1 MLKSTQ
7 YISKLMAVSLA
18 CLVTMPAI
26 GFGAPAI
33 CGERGALIKT
43 LKTKYKEVP
52 SGMGISLKSTEAFEV
67 FTSKDG
73 TWTVIMTTSTGRT
86 CIMAAGHSW
95 KDIPKVSADP
105 QT

>member
-1 MLKSTQ
+1 M
-7 YISKLMAVSLA
+7 SKLPQYVIKLAAVG
-18 CLVTMPAI
+18 LV
-26 GFGAPAI
+26 GFALPTAGIAAPAV
-33 CGERGALIKT
+33 CGDRGALIKT

-67 FTSKDG
+67 FTSKNG

-95 KDIPKVSADP
+95 KDIPRASTDP